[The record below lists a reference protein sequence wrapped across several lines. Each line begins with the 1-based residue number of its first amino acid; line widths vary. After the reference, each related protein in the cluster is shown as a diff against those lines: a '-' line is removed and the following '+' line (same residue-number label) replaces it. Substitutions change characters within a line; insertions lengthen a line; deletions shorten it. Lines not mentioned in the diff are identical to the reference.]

1 MVIHVTFP
9 PVEGKNFAARKMEIM
24 KKEIVINTTHE
35 ETRVAI
41 LENGKMVDLFIERRE
56 SEKIVGNIYKG
67 KVRNVLPGLSS
78 AFVDAGLEKNVYLYV
93 DDVVAEGKE
102 QKIEKM
108 IAGGQ
113 DILVQVDK
121 EPISTK
127 GAKATMDISL
137 PGRFLVY
144 MPFSEHGGISKNIH
158 EREERSRLKS
168 IINTVKT
175 DLPGGFIVR
184 TEAEDATEKEL
195 KRELKYLTRMWESI
209 QRRAER
215 AKAPALVH
223 RDLGIVF
230 QTVRDYFNEDV
241 ELFLVD
247 SPEEYKDVLE
257 FVNVVSPELA
267 DRVKLYSGKTPI
279 FKAYHAEAEI
289 KGLRA
294 NRVNLPSGGY
304 LIIQEAESLC
314 AIDVNTGRFT
324 GKKSQEETVTL
335 TNIEAANEIPRQ
347 LRLRN
352 IGGIIVIDF
361 IDMKHARNR
370 QRVLEAISQAVKGDK
385 AKIKIW
391 PITKLGLIEMTRER
405 RRESFLAL
413 MGEPCPQCHGSG
425 QVLARETLFITVK
438 QELEQMRL
446 SCHPGK
452 VKIRV
457 APPVAQ
463 YFKERIVRLRKAV
476 GGDIEV
482 QSAPDVPWEDY
493 QIIVE

>member
-1 MVIHVTFP
+1 T
-9 PVEGKNFAARKMEIM
+9 KKMECGM
-24 KKEIVINTTHE
+24 KKEIVVSRTHE

-41 LENGKMVDLFIERRE
+41 IENGKIVDLFIERRE

-67 KVRNVLPGLSS
+67 RVRNVLPGLSS

-93 DDVVAEGKE
+93 DDVIASNKE
-102 QKIEKM
+102 TKIEKM
-108 IAGGQ
+108 ISNSE

-144 MPFSEHGGISKNIH
+144 MPFSGHIGISKNIQA
-158 EREERSRLKS
+158 REERSRLKS
-168 IINTVKT
+168 IVNSVRS
-175 DLPGGFIVR
+175 DLPGAFIVR

-195 KRELKYLTRMWESI
+195 KREVKYLTRLWLSI
-209 QRRAER
+209 QHRAER
-215 AKAPALVH
+215 VKAPALLH

-247 SPEEYKDVLE
+247 SVEEHKEVLE
-257 FVNVVSPELA
+257 FVKIVSPELA
-267 DRVKLYSGKTPI
+267 DRVKLFTAKTPI
-279 FKAYHAEAEI
+279 LKAFHVDEEI
-289 KGLRA
+289 KGLRS
-294 NRVNLPSGGY
+294 NRVDLPSGGY

-324 GKKSQEETVTL
+324 GKRSQEETVTI
-335 TNIEAANEIPRQ
+335 TNIEAAKEIPRQ

-361 IDMKHARNR
+361 IDMKHAKNR

-413 MGEPCPQCHGSG
+413 MGELCPQCHGSG
-425 QVLARETLFITVK
+425 QVLARETMFIAVK
-438 QELEQMRL
+438 QELEQMKL
-446 SCHPGK
+446 SCHPGR
-452 VKIRV
+452 VKIRLAPHV
-457 APPVAQ
+457 AL
-463 YFKERIVRLRKAV
+463 YFRERIARLKKAV
-476 GGDIEV
+476 GGDIDI
-482 QSAPDVPWEDY
+482 QTAHDVPWEDY